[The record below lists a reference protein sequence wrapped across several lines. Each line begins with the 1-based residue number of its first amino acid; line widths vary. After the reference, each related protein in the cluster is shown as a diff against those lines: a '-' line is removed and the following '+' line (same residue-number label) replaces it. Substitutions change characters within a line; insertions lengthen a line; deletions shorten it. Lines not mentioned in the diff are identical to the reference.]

1 MTIGKRERSSGL
13 GFTDLLFNTLVG
25 FVFLFV
31 ISFLLI
37 QPPEPVKKKIDS
49 KAEVIITLSWE
60 AGNYSDIDLWV
71 KDPEGNII
79 SFKGRTAGLMHL
91 DRDDLGAANDT
102 LTLADG
108 TLVSSDVNREIATIR
123 GWIPGEWT
131 VNVHFYAYRGVKRNQ
146 IENMTGVNNLEDVTP
161 GPVQKPVPVTVELVQ
176 INPYKEITTAKFN
189 LTDTGQEVTAFNFT
203 VRKQKSYTTGPDG
216 TDENM
221 YYDIYNVNNHPTPFV
236 YNVGGLWQAP
246 GGTPYTP
253 PTGSNDYDGNNP
265 MVLEWDNLETVSKKL
280 GGP

>member
-49 KAEVIITLSWE
+49 KAEVIITLTWQT
-60 AGNYSDIDLWV
+60 GNYSDIDLWV

-79 SFKGRTAGLMHL
+79 SFKGRTNGLMHL

-108 TLVSSDVNREIATIR
+108 TIVTSDVNREIATIR
-123 GWIPGEWT
+123 GWILGEWS
-131 VNVHFYAYRGVKRNQ
+131 VNVHFYAYRGAKQV
-146 IENMTGVNNLEDVTP
+146 TGQDNPEDVSP
-161 GPVQKPVPVTVELVQ
+161 RGGNRPVPVTVELVQ
-176 INPYKEITTAKFN
+176 INPYKEHTTAKFD
-189 LTDTGQEVTAFNFT
+189 LTETGQEVTAFNFT
-203 VRKQKSYTTGPDG
+203 VSETTTYSTSSDG
-216 TDENM
+216 TEPTKR
-221 YYDIYNVNNHPTPFV
+221 YYIHKINNHPVPMV
-236 YNVGGLWQAP
+236 YKDGGLWQREGGESLPSAP
-246 GGTPYTP
+246 SV
-253 PTGSNDYDGNNP
+253 GSNNYDEYNP
-265 MVLEWDNLETVSKKL
+265 ALWNIDSLEPATTKLE
-280 GGP
+280 GP